1 MNMSFLAK
9 TILPVLLL
17 GTALTGCSQ
26 NNTDNTSTTSTTV
39 LESDAN
45 PTRVLLAA
53 ILLATGD
60 IEKALSDGLVT
71 VADID
76 AATAAI
82 TNGTLDVWRERA
94 EADFNG

>member
-82 TNGTLDVWRERA
+82 TNGTLDAWRERA

>member
-1 MNMSFLAK
+1 
-9 TILPVLLL
+9 
-17 GTALTGCSQ
+17 
-26 NNTDNTSTTSTTV
+26 
-39 LESDAN
+39 
-45 PTRVLLAA
+45 VLLAA

-82 TNGTLDVWRERA
+82 TNGTLDAWRERA